1 MPKTLL
7 KKIPISEEDLTFP
20 QGADRKNGHD
30 ARRFLPAGCPPGE
43 EGMKCKG

>member
-20 QGADRKNGHD
+20 QGVDRTNGHD
-30 ARRFLPAGCPPGE
+30 ARRFLQIGFPPGE
-43 EGMKCKG
+43 EGLKGK

>member
-1 MPKTLL
+1 MPNALL
-7 KKIPISEEDLTFP
+7 KKVPISEEELTFP

-43 EGMKCKG
+43 EGMKGKG

>member
-20 QGADRKNGHD
+20 HGADRTNGHD
-30 ARRFLPAGCPPGE
+30 ARRFLQTGFPPGE

>member
-1 MPKTLL
+1 MLKTLL

-30 ARRFLPAGCPPGE
+30 ARRFLQTGFPPGE
-43 EGMKCKG
+43 EGRKWK

>member
-1 MPKTLL
+1 MPNALL

-30 ARRFLPAGCPPGE
+30 ARRFLQTGFPPGE

>member
-1 MPKTLL
+1 MPNALL

-20 QGADRKNGHD
+20 QGVDRKNGHD
-30 ARRFLPAGCPPGE
+30 ARRFLQSGFSSGE